1 MILSPIILNEYSAQ
15 SFLNEYSAQSF
26 LNDYSA
32 QLFCYNA
39 QIFATMLGHLII
51 LTAIRRCCSAQSFF
65 GCYYAWGRSVIFQND
80 WARSWVRGQLMA
92 WSRGHGAELR
102 EARVR
107 AGPSHAGSCE
117 GRLTRLGPGDGS
129 LVHHPRWWITAPYIY
144 DNNRNSCT
152 NLYMTITDIHIPI
165 YTCSPKFHTSNSWG
179 GAGNGHE
186 LDTTLIVLYYTNHID
201 QHIQPCG

>member
-1 MILSPIILNEYSAQ
+1 LLNCSVIFAIVLNHFATILDHFMILSPIILNEYSAQ

-80 WARSWVRGQLMA
+80 
-92 WSRGHGAELR
+92 
-102 EARVR
+102 
-107 AGPSHAGSCE
+107 
-117 GRLTRLGPGDGS
+117 
-129 LVHHPRWWITAPYIY
+129 
-144 DNNRNSCT
+144 
-152 NLYMTITDIHIPI
+152 
-165 YTCSPKFHTSNSWG
+165 
-179 GAGNGHE
+179 
-186 LDTTLIVLYYTNHID
+186 
-201 QHIQPCG
+201 